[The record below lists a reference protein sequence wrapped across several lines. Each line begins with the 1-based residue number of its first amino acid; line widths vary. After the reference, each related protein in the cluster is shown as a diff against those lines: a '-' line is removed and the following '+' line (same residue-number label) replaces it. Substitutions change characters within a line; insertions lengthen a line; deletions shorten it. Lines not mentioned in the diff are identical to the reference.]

1 MADRAWGDGTRAIH
15 AGLPEPEQGAPFLP
29 GPQFASPYHLSGDPD
44 GVAYDYNRYG
54 NPTWTAYE
62 RALSEL
68 EGGEALVFSSGMAA
82 VTAALLPFLV
92 EGGAVVVPRDGYPG
106 VRELAREQLAPR
118 GVDVRLV
125 PTEDGAIR
133 AALEG
138 AALVW
143 LETPTNPGLDVCDIA
158 ALAGEAHAAGAL
170 VAVDNTLATPLG
182 QRPLALGADFSVSSA
197 TKHLT
202 GHSDVILG
210 YAATRDPERAEALR
224 GWRTHTGAIAGPLE
238 TWLAHRSLATLDVR
252 LRRQCAN
259 AQGVAE
265 LLAARGDLAGLRYP
279 GLESDPA
286 HALAARQMDHFGS
299 VIGFVLEDAGRARR
313 FLDAAELVI
322 ESTSF
327 GGVHTSAER
336 RARWGT
342 DDVPEGFIRLSLGI
356 EDLDDLRADIEHAL
370 DVPASG
376 S

>member
-1 MADRAWGDGTRAIH
+1 
-15 AGLPEPEQGAPFLP
+15 
-29 GPQFASPYHLSGDPD
+29 
-44 GVAYDYNRYG
+44 
-54 NPTWTAYE
+54 
-62 RALSEL
+62 
-68 EGGEALVFSSGMAA
+68 MAA
-82 VTAALLPFLV
+82 VHAALGTSLASGDVLV
-92 EGGAVVVPRDGYPG
+92 APRDCYPG
-106 VRELAREQLAPR
+106 VRGLAAGTLARA
-118 GVDVRLV
+118 GVETRLV
-125 PTEDGAIR
+125 AGEQAMREALPGASLLWI
-133 AALEG
+133 ES
-138 AALVW
+138 
-143 LETPTNPGLDVCDIA
+143 PSNPGLDVLDVPALCEA
-158 ALAGEAHAAGAL
+158 AREAGA
-170 VAVDNTLATPLG
+170 VVVVDNTLATPLG

-370 DVPASG
+370 DVSASG